1 MRHIGKNMLK
11 EILKKKK
18 RPIVVSDFDGT
29 ISTRDISYEI
39 LERFSTGGWQ
49 GVDEAY
55 ARGEIGS
62 QEAFR
67 LIVDKIKV
75 TKSELT
81 DYIGRLSPPIDPHFV
96 EFYRYLKERGTDL
109 VILSDGFLFY
119 IELLLEREGITD
131 IPVYANDI
139 RQDEHG
145 ALFPVFPYHNG
156 QCDKCG
162 NCKSNVIK
170 KLSQDHDHVIFIGD
184 GSSDLCASEL
194 ADTLFAKRR
203 LMKHAAETRLP
214 FTYFHD
220 FSDVQAEFEKEIKGV
235 IFDLDG
241 TLVDSLQAIRT
252 AFIHT
257 IDTLDLDVD
266 VEKSF
271 GEMMN
276 WPLTVGMEK
285 IFPGTDLN
293 EAVKVFRTKYYSIYK
308 DMTPIKPGV
317 HEVLTGL
324 AGSGVKLTV
333 ATNKL
338 GTLARELLEHLGI
351 DGFFQAVIGVGDVA
365 NPKPASDMV
374 DAAID
379 KMGTTRDDTILVG
392 DSQVD
397 IETARSSRIDAYV
410 VSDSFDPPEE
420 LVKRKPR
427 KMFYST
433 DELGKELASKG

>member
-1 MRHIGKNMLK
+1 MLK
-11 EILKKKK
+11 EILKEKK

-29 ISTRDISYEI
+29 ISTRDISYGL

-67 LIVDKIKV
+67 LIIGKIKA
-75 TKSELT
+75 TKSELV
-81 DYIGRLSPPIDPHFV
+81 DYISRLSPPIDPRFV
-96 EFYRYLKERGTDL
+96 EFYRYMKERGTDL

-119 IELLLEREGITD
+119 IKILLEREGITD

-139 RQDEHG
+139 QEDNDG
-145 ALFPVFPYHNG
+145 ALFPVFPYHNA
-156 QCDKCG
+156 QCDACG

-170 KLSQDHDHVIFIGD
+170 KLKEDHDHIVFIGEGD
-184 GSSDLCASEL
+184 SDLCASEL

-203 LMKHAAETRLP
+203 LMKHAAEMRLP

-220 FSDVQAEFEKEIKGV
+220 FSDVRAEFEKEIRGV

-252 AFIHT
+252 AFVHT
-257 IDTLDLDVD
+257 LDTLDLDVD

-271 GEMMN
+271 SEMMN

-308 DMTPIKPGV
+308 DMTPIKQGIP
-317 HEVLTGL
+317 EILTYL
-324 AGSGVKLTV
+324 SGSGVRLTV
-333 ATNKL
+333 ATNKHAPY
-338 GTLARELLEHLGI
+338 ARELLEHLGI
-351 DGFFQAVIGVGDVA
+351 DGFFEAVIGVGDVP

-374 DAAID
+374 DAALA

-397 IETARSSRIDAYV
+397 IETAKNSRIDVYV

>member
-1 MRHIGKNMLK
+1 MLK
-11 EILKKKK
+11 EILKIKK

-39 LERFSTGGWQ
+39 LDRFSTGGWQ

-55 ARGEIGS
+55 VRGEIGS

-67 LIVDKIKV
+67 LILEKIKA
-75 TKSELT
+75 TKSELMK
-81 DYIGRLSPPIDPHFV
+81 YISELSPPIDPHFV
-96 EFYRYLKERGTDL
+96 EFYRYLKERGIDL

-119 IELLLEREGITD
+119 IKLLLEKEGITD
-131 IPVYANDI
+131 IPIYANDI
-139 RQDEHG
+139 VEDSAG
-145 ALFPVFPYHNG
+145 KLIPIFPHHNRE
-156 QCDKCG
+156 CDKCG
-162 NCKSNVIK
+162 NCKSAIIK
-170 KLSQDHDHVIFIGD
+170 KLKEDHDHIIFIGD
-184 GSSDLCASEL
+184 GYSDLCASEL

-203 LMKHAAETRLP
+203 LMNHAAEHRLVY
-214 FTYFHD
+214 TYFHD
-220 FSDVQAEFEKEIKGV
+220 FADVRAEFEKEIRGV

-241 TLVDSLQAIRT
+241 TLVDSLEAIRT
-252 AFIHT
+252 AFLHT
-257 IDTLDLDVD
+257 IDTLKLDVD

-285 IFPGTDLN
+285 IFPGADLN
-293 EAVKVFRTKYYSIYK
+293 DVVKVFREKYHGIYK
-308 DMTPIKPGV
+308 DMSPIKSGIP
-317 HEVLTGL
+317 EVLAYL

-338 GTLARELLEHLGI
+338 APYARELLEHLAI
-351 DGFFQAVIGVGDVA
+351 DGFFEAIIGVGDVT
-365 NPKPASDMV
+365 NPKPAPDMV
-374 DAAID
+374 DAAIE

-397 IETARSSRIDAYV
+397 IETARNSNIDVYV
-410 VSDSFDPPEE
+410 VSDSFDTPEE

-433 DELGKELASKG
+433 EELGKELSSEV

>member
-1 MRHIGKNMLK
+1 MLK
-11 EILKKKK
+11 QLLKKKK

-29 ISTRDISYEI
+29 ISAKDISYEI
-39 LERFSTGGWQ
+39 LDRFSTGGWQ

-55 ARGEIGS
+55 IKGEIGS

-67 LIVDKIKV
+67 LILEKIKA
-75 TKSELT
+75 TRSELIE
-81 DYIGRLSPPIDPHFV
+81 YINRLSPTIDPRFV
-96 EFYRYLKERGTDL
+96 EFYRYARERDIDL

-119 IELLLEREGITD
+119 IKLLLEKEGIGD
-131 IPVYANDI
+131 IPIYANDI
-139 RQDEHG
+139 VEDETG
-145 ALFPVFPYHNG
+145 RLVPIFPYHNG

-162 NCKSNVIK
+162 NCKSDIVK
-170 KLSQDHDHVIFIGD
+170 KLKADHDHIIFIGD
-184 GSSDLCASEL
+184 GYSDLCASEL

-203 LMKHAAETRLP
+203 LMQHAAQHHLP
-214 FTYFHD
+214 YTYFHD
-220 FSDVQAEFEKEIKGV
+220 FADVKAEFEKEIRGV

-241 TLVDSLQAIRT
+241 TLVDSLESIRT
-252 AFIHT
+252 AFLHT

-285 IFPGTDLN
+285 IFPGADLG
-293 EAVKVFRTKYYSIYK
+293 EVVKVFREKYYTIYK
-308 DMTPIKPGV
+308 EMTPIKPGIP
-317 HEVLTGL
+317 EVLTYL
-324 AGSGVKLTV
+324 ADSGVKLTV

-338 GTLARELLEHLGI
+338 GDYARELMEHVGI
-351 DGFFQAVIGVGDVA
+351 DNYFEAIIGVGDVA
-365 NPKPASDMV
+365 NPKPAPDMV
-374 DAAID
+374 EAAIQ

-397 IETARSSRIDAYV
+397 IETARNSDIDVYV

-433 DELGKELASKG
+433 GDLGRELSSEV

>member
-1 MRHIGKNMLK
+1 MLR

-29 ISTRDISYEI
+29 ISSRDISYEI
-39 LERFSTGGWQ
+39 LERFSTGGWE

-67 LIVDKIKV
+67 LILEKIKA
-75 TKSELT
+75 TKTELT
-81 DYIGRLSPPIDPHFV
+81 KYINELSPPIDPRFV
-96 EFYRYLKERGTDL
+96 EFYRYLKERGIDL

-119 IELLLEREGITD
+119 IKLLLEKEGITD
-131 IPVYANDI
+131 IPIYANDI
-139 RQDEHG
+139 IEDKAG
-145 ALFPVFPYHNG
+145 ALVPVFPYHNG

-162 NCKSNVIK
+162 NCKSNIIK
-170 KLSQDHDHVIFIGD
+170 KLKEDHDHIIFIGD
-184 GSSDLCASEL
+184 GYSDLCASEL

-203 LMKHAAETRLP
+203 LMRHAAETRLP

-220 FSDVQAEFEKEIKGV
+220 FADVRAEFEKEIRGV

-241 TLVDSLQAIRT
+241 TLVDSLEAIRT
-252 AFIHT
+252 AFLHT
-257 IDTLDLDVD
+257 VSTLELDID

-271 GEMMN
+271 GQLMN
-276 WPLTVGMEK
+276 WPLTTGMEK
-285 IFPGTDLN
+285 ILPGTDLN
-293 EAVKVFRTKYYSIYK
+293 EAVKVFRTKYYGIYK
-308 DMTPIKPGV
+308 DMTPLKSGIP
-317 HEVLTGL
+317 EVLAYL

-333 ATNKL
+333 ATNKHAPY
-338 GTLARELLEHLGI
+338 ARELLEHLAI
-351 DGFFQAVIGVGDVA
+351 DGFFEAIIGVGDVT
-365 NPKPASDMV
+365 NPKPAPDMV
-374 DAAID
+374 DAALQ

-397 IETARSSRIDAYV
+397 IETAKNAKIDVYV

-433 DELGKELASKG
+433 GELARELSSEA

>member
-1 MRHIGKNMLK
+1 MLK
-11 EILKKKK
+11 QLLKKKK

-55 ARGEIGS
+55 AKGEIGS

-67 LIVDKIKV
+67 LILEKIKA
-75 TKSELT
+75 TRSELV
-81 DYIGRLSPPIDPHFV
+81 DYIAAMPQPIDPHFV
-96 EFYRYLKERGTDL
+96 EFYRYLKERGIDL

-119 IELLLEREGITD
+119 IKLLLEREGITD
-131 IPVYANDI
+131 VSIYANDI
-139 RQDEHG
+139 VEDAAG
-145 ALFPVFPYHNG
+145 TLVPVFPHHNA
-156 QCDKCG
+156 QCDTCG
-162 NCKSNVIK
+162 NCKSDIIK
-170 KLSQDHDHVIFIGD
+170 RLKQDHDHIIFIGD
-184 GSSDLCASEL
+184 GYSDLCASEL
-194 ADTLFAKRR
+194 ADTLFAKRQ
-203 LMKHAAETRLP
+203 LMNHAAEHRLVY
-214 FTYFHD
+214 TYFHD
-220 FSDVQAEFEKEIKGV
+220 FADVKNEFEKEIRGV

-241 TLVDSLQAIRT
+241 TLVDSLEAIRT
-252 AFIHT
+252 SFLHT

-276 WPLTVGMEK
+276 WPLSVGMEK
-285 IFPGTDLN
+285 IFPGVDLN
-293 EAVKVFRTKYYSIYK
+293 EAVNVFRTKYHAIYK
-308 DMTPIKPGV
+308 DMTPVKPGI
-317 HEVLTGL
+317 HEVLSYL

-338 GTLARELLEHLGI
+338 GTYARDLMEHLDINGY
-351 DGFFQAVIGVGDVA
+351 FEAVIGVGDVT
-365 NPKPASDMV
+365 NPKPAPDMV
-374 DAAID
+374 DAAIE
-379 KMGTTRDDTILVG
+379 KMGTTKADTILVG

-397 IETARSSRIDAYV
+397 IETARNSNIDVYV

-433 DELGKELASKG
+433 DELGRELSSEA

>member
-1 MRHIGKNMLK
+1 MLK
-11 EILKKKK
+11 QILKKKK

-39 LERFSTGGWQ
+39 LDRFSTGGWQ

-67 LIVDKIKV
+67 LILEKIKA
-75 TKSELT
+75 TKSELI
-81 DYIGRLSPPIDPHFV
+81 DHINQLSPPIDPRFV
-96 EFYRYLKERGTDL
+96 EFYRYIRERGIDL

-119 IELLLEREGITD
+119 IKLLLEREGITD
-131 IPVYANDI
+131 IPIYANDI
-139 RQDEHG
+139 IEDKTG
-145 ALFPVFPYHNG
+145 TLVPIFPYHNG

-162 NCKSNVIK
+162 NCKSNIVK
-170 KLSQDHDHVIFIGD
+170 KLKEDHDHIIFVGD
-184 GSSDLCASEL
+184 GYSDLCASEL
-194 ADTLFAKRR
+194 ADTLFAKRQ
-203 LMKHAAETRLP
+203 LMKHAAETRRP

-220 FSDVQAEFEKEIKGV
+220 FADVRTEFEKEIRGV

-241 TLVDSLQAIRT
+241 TLVDSLEAIRT
-252 AFIHT
+252 SFLHT

-293 EAVKVFRTKYYSIYK
+293 EAVKVFREKYYAIYK
-308 DMTPIKPGV
+308 DATPIKPGIN
-317 HEVLTGL
+317 EVLTYL
-324 AGSGVKLTV
+324 ADSGVKLTV

-338 GTLARELLEHLGI
+338 APLARELLEHLAI
-351 DGFFQAVIGVGDVA
+351 DGYFEAVIGVGDVP
-365 NPKPASDMV
+365 NPKPAPDMV
-374 DAAID
+374 DAAIQ
-379 KMGTTRDDTILVG
+379 KMGTTRQDTILVG

-397 IETARSSRIDAYV
+397 IETARNSNIDVYV

-433 DELGKELASKG
+433 EELGRELSSEV